1 MTGGD
6 GRPPVY
12 SSSSHM
18 EQTELRPSQ
27 RRRCLAK
34 KRVVKDTATSTDEGS
49 QSTDSFLSLSSSGH
63 DSETDVS
70 GAPAVASAP
79 KTRCRGQPLRFPC
92 TGNPWMVRIEC
103 PGLI

>member
-79 KTRCRGQPLRFPC
+79 KT
-92 TGNPWMVRIEC
+92 
-103 PGLI
+103 